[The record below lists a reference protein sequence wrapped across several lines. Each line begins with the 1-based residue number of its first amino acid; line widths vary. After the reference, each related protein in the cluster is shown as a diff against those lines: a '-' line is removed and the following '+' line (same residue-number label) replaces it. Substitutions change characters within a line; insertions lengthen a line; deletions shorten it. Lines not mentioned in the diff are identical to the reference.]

1 MARRIQALG
10 HQAKLIS
17 PQFVRP
23 FVQGNKNDFADAQ
36 AICEAASRPSM
47 RFVSARNEAQQTVS
61 VLHRVRESQVSER
74 TGVIN
79 QIHAFL
85 LEFGISLPRGK
96 AIIRRLPAV
105 LAEHELPPRLVALLE
120 RLQAHFKYLDEQ
132 IGQIDRE
139 LGQQLREDERSQR
152 LLEIPGIG
160 PITASVLM
168 TELGDAQQF
177 GSARQFAASVGLV
190 PRQYSTGGR
199 PKLLGISKRG
209 DKNLRRLLVQGA
221 RAIMQRI
228 DRRTDRLG
236 VWVRELLERRHSNV
250 VACAL
255 ANKLA
260 RIAWAILANGTN
272 YRSEQAVS
280 AA

>member
-1 MARRIQALG
+1 M
-10 HQAKLIS
+10 
-17 PQFVRP
+17 
-23 FVQGNKNDFADAQ
+23 
-36 AICEAASRPSM
+36 
-47 RFVSARNEAQQTVS
+47 SARNEAQQTVS
-61 VLHRVRESQVSER
+61 ALHRVRESLVRER
-74 TGVIN
+74 TGVTN

-85 LEFGISLPRGK
+85 LEFGISLPRGQT
-96 AIIRRLPAV
+96 IIRRLPAV
-105 LAEHELPPRLVALLE
+105 LAEHDLPPRLVALLE
-120 RLQAHFKYLDEQ
+120 RLQENFKYLDEQ
-132 IGQIDRE
+132 IGQIERE

-160 PITASVLM
+160 LITASVLM

-190 PRQYSTGGR
+190 PRQYSTGGK
-199 PKLLGISKRG
+199 PTLLGISKRG

-228 DRRTDRLG
+228 EKRTDRLG
-236 VWVRELLERRHSNV
+236 VWVRELLARRHSNV

-272 YRSEQAVS
+272 YRNEQAAS
-280 AA
+280 AT